1 MDNDDEFNF
10 STQRPPGESE
20 EKDQFGEPGDD
31 DFPED
36 YPTLKQQMKFT
47 PAESTI
53 LFEEEERR
61 IMEEVMRGGIES
73 TENVDN
79 ADLDES
85 ALLRQG
91 SLADETISAEYEEP
105 GDSILEETRSDTV
118 LIDETLN
125 KTATESMENLPP
137 CSESILL
144 EQTVSANSPD
154 PNEITLVQEDDE
166 ISFMVR
172 K

>member
-105 GDSILEETRSDTV
+105 GDSILEETIAADLTFKVCTFKDHALRAV
-118 LIDETLN
+118 KLN
-125 KTATESMENLPP
+125 YASSHT
-137 CSESILL
+137 I
-144 EQTVSANSPD
+144 
-154 PNEITLVQEDDE
+154 I
-166 ISFMVR
+166 
-172 K
+172 

>member
-1 MDNDDEFNF
+1 MSYYNKAVSLSFFAQAAFTEDEDLDNDDEFNF

-36 YPTLKQQMKFT
+36 YPTLKQQMKFR
-47 PAESTI
+47 E
-53 LFEEEERR
+53 
-61 IMEEVMRGGIES
+61 
-73 TENVDN
+73 
-79 ADLDES
+79 
-85 ALLRQG
+85 
-91 SLADETISAEYEEP
+91 EEP

-154 PNEITLVQEDDE
+154 PNEITLVEEDDE